1 MARPEGQPGGRR
13 VASMKL
19 DRTTILLAAGALLVS
34 AIVAFTVIRL
44 AVGPRSTQ
52 TGIRVFPSQG
62 STQTTASSTPT
73 ETTGPGYTIE
83 STLPPGMTSA
93 DVSAALASGGTGPIA
108 RVAFILG
115 DKLTV
120 AHESGKDH
128 FQVARWTEG
137 GAYALSPDRRRI
149 AFTVPDVGGMAHL
162 YVTLVGGERLDVGVV
177 VKESG
182 FGWMPDSR
190 RLVAAP
196 QGGVGAKPLGVIST
210 AGGPVM
216 RLGVDGRHPVAS
228 PDGKW
233 IAFLK
238 SAPGP
243 RGSTISELWR
253 VGSGGK
259 GALLLA
265 KGKDVS
271 DMAWL
276 ASDELVVVE
285 KGAGAAQDRLVR
297 LDLLGGELVTLA
309 SGAPGGMGSLHR
321 VLTGSESGL
330 VAYDVVGDDGYSRI
344 YTVDPEG
351 RSRRQLP
358 GDRDVYPLAWSID
371 GDRLF
376 FIEGNTYQG
385 EGKLGLRALVSSTPL
400 GTGKQF
406 VVSGARL

>member
-1 MARPEGQPGGRR
+1 
-13 VASMKL
+13 MKL

-34 AIVAFTVIRL
+34 ALVAFSVIRL
-44 AVGPRSTQ
+44 AARPREAS
-52 TGIRVFPSQG
+52 TGISLFPSAG
-62 STQTTASSTPT
+62 STQTASSSSTST
-73 ETTGPGYTIE
+73 SSETTGGDFYTIE

-93 DVSAALASGGTGPIA
+93 DVSAALVSQGTGPIA

-115 DKLTV
+115 EKLMV
-120 AHESGKDH
+120 AHESGKDR
-128 FQVARWTEG
+128 FTVARWTEG
-137 GAYALSPDRRRI
+137 GTYALSSDRRSI
-149 AFTVPDVGGMAHL
+149 AFTVPEVGGMARL
-162 YVTLVGGERLDVGVV
+162 YVTLVGGQTLDMGIVV
-177 VKESG
+177 RESG
-182 FGWMPDSR
+182 FCWMPDSK

-196 QGGVGAKPLGVIST
+196 PGGLGAKPLSIIST
-210 AGGPVM
+210 AGGPVV

-243 RGSTISELWR
+243 RGSTIAELWR
-253 VGSGGK
+253 VGGNGK

-265 KGKDVS
+265 KGRDVS

-285 KGAGAAQDRLVR
+285 KGTGAAQDRLVR
-297 LDLLGGELVTLA
+297 MDILGGELATLA
-309 SGAPGGMGSLHR
+309 SGVPGGMGSLHR

-358 GDRDVYPLAWSID
+358 GDRDVYPVTWSID

-376 FIEGNTYQG
+376 YIEGNTYQG
-385 EGKLGLRALVSSTPL
+385 EGKLGLTALVSSTPM

-406 VVSGARL
+406 PVSGARL

>member
-1 MARPEGQPGGRR
+1 
-13 VASMKL
+13 MKL

-34 AIVAFTVIRL
+34 ALVAFTVIRL
-44 AVGPRSTQ
+44 AAGPPDVPARIS
-52 TGIRVFPSQG
+52 VFPSAG
-62 STQTTASSTPT
+62 SAGTTAPSSPST
-73 ETTGPGYTIE
+73 ETTQGIYTIE

-93 DVSAALASGGTGPIA
+93 DVSAALVSQGTGPIA
-108 RVAFILG
+108 RVAFILQ

-120 AHESGKDH
+120 AHESGKDR
-128 FQVARWTEG
+128 FTVARWTEG

-149 AFTVPDVGGMAHL
+149 AFTVPDVGGLAHL
-162 YVTLVGGERLDVGVV
+162 YVTLVGGETLDMGVLVG
-177 VKESG
+177 ESG
-182 FGWMPDSR
+182 FGWMPDSK

-196 QGGVGAKPLGVIST
+196 QGGLGAKPLSIIST
-210 AGGPVM
+210 AGGPIV
-216 RLGVDGRHPVAS
+216 RLGVDGRYPVAS

-238 SAPGP
+238 NAAGA

-253 VGSGGK
+253 VGADGK

-265 KGKDVS
+265 KGLDVS

-276 ASDELVVVE
+276 ASDELAVVE
-285 KGAGAAQDRLVR
+285 KGERAMQDRLVR
-297 LDLLGGELVTLA
+297 MDLFGAELVTLA

-351 RSRRQLP
+351 RSRRILP
-358 GDRDVYPLAWSID
+358 GQRDVYPVAWSID

-376 FIEGNTYQG
+376 YIEGNTYQG
-385 EGKLGLRALVSSTPL
+385 EEGLTALFSATAL

-406 VVSGARL
+406 VASGARL